1 MKKNMTEQPEEMKA
15 DESIKGFQGY
25 GLVQV
30 ITGNGKG
37 KTTSSLGL
45 SIRAAGASK
54 KVGIVYF
61 DKGGDSHYSERKIL
75 DQIDQIDYE
84 VTGRDRIDKN
94 GRFDFS
100 ITDVD
105 KSEGERGIKKVREM
119 FKEGYD
125 LIVLDEINSSA
136 DLGIVSLEDVLALID
151 EKPERVEFVLTGRD
165 VHQKIL
171 EKANLIT
178 EMKLKKHYF
187 YSGVKA
193 REGLDF

>member
-1 MKKNMTEQPEEMKA
+1 MTEQPEEMKV

-45 SIRAAGASK
+45 CIRAAGAGK

-75 DQIDQIDYE
+75 NQINQIDYV

-105 KSEGERGIKKVREM
+105 KFEGERGLGVVREM
-119 FKEGYD
+119 FKQCYD

-136 DLGIVSLEDVLALID
+136 DLGIVSVADVISLID
-151 EKPERVEFVLTGRD
+151 EKPEKLELVLTGRN
-165 VHQKIL
+165 VHHDIINR
-171 EKANLIT
+171 AHLIT
-178 EMKLKKHYF
+178 EMRLKKHYF

-193 REGLDF
+193 REGIDY

>member
-1 MKKNMTEQPEEMKA
+1 MTKPEEIKA
-15 DESIKGFQGY
+15 DETIKGFQGY

-30 ITGNGKG
+30 ITGHGKG

-45 SIRAAGASK
+45 SIRAAGADK
-54 KVGIVYF
+54 KVGIIYF
-61 DKGGDSHYSERKIL
+61 DKGGDTHYSERKIL
-75 DQIDQIDYE
+75 DEIGQIDYV

-105 KSEGERGIKKVREM
+105 KSEGQRGLVGVREM
-119 FKEGYD
+119 FEKGYD

-136 DLGIVSLEDVLALID
+136 DLGIVSVKDVLRLIED
-151 EKPERVEFVLTGRD
+151 KPEQLELVLTGRD
-165 VHQKIL
+165 VHADIVD
-171 EKANLIT
+171 KAHLVT

-193 REGLDF
+193 REGIDY

>member
-1 MKKNMTEQPEEMKA
+1 MSKNENQKAEIFA

-45 SIRAAGASK
+45 SIRAAGAGK
-54 KVGIVYF
+54 KIGIVYF
-61 DKGGDSHYSERKIL
+61 DKGGDTHYSERKIL
-75 DQIDQIDYE
+75 DQIDEIDYM
-84 VTGRDRIDKN
+84 VTGRDRIDEN

-105 KSEGERGIKKVREM
+105 KSEGKRGIEIVREL
-119 FKEGYD
+119 FKENYD
-125 LIVLDEINSSA
+125 LVILDEINSSS
-136 DLGIVSLEDVLALID
+136 DLEIVSLEEVLAIID
-151 EKPERVEFVLTGRD
+151 EKPEKLELVLTGRN
-165 VHQKIL
+165 VHQDIVDRAHL
-171 EKANLIT
+171 VT
-178 EMKLKKHYF
+178 EMQLKKHYF

-193 REGLDF
+193 REGLDY

>member
-1 MKKNMTEQPEEMKA
+1 MNKPEEIKA
-15 DESIKGFQGY
+15 DKSIKGFQGY

-30 ITGNGKG
+30 ITGHGKG

-45 SIRAAGASK
+45 SIRAAGAGK

-61 DKGGDSHYSERKIL
+61 DKGGNTHYSERKIL
-75 DQIDQIDYE
+75 DEIDQIDYV
-84 VTGRDRIDKN
+84 VTGRDRISEN

-105 KSEGERGIKKVREM
+105 KSEGQRGLVAVREM
-119 FKEGYD
+119 FEKGYD
-125 LIVLDEINSSA
+125 LIVMDEINSSA
-136 DLGIVSLEDVLALID
+136 DLGLVSVEEVLSIIKN
-151 EKPERVEFVLTGRD
+151 KPEKTELVLTGRD
-165 VHQKIL
+165 VHQDIID
-171 EKANLIT
+171 KAHLVT

-193 REGLDF
+193 REGIDY